1 MPGVKVRS
9 PRRAQSQWLSEVT
22 DCGVDPWE
30 KAEGWRSLGGHVT
43 CLLLS
48 LA

>member
-43 CLLLS
+43 RLLLS